1 MSTLTRSDDVPLD
14 HAQQVLAS
22 GEQLDVDYWFAL
34 VSGGYDSDTALDITV
49 RHAPFRL
56 EGVVCID
63 TGIAVRAT
71 HEFIRRRAQQ
81 YRLPVYQPRNRREGE
96 RYIDLIRRFGP
107 VGPPLHTKVMY
118 ANLKE
123 KPLRRWASTL
133 PGSVGFISGVRQDE
147 SDRRLT
153 TVDADGIND
162 DPPVGTVWLAPLA
175 QWQGI
180 DITHYRSA
188 HDLPDS
194 PVVERLGMSG
204 DCLCGAY
211 AHRDELELLRTHFPR
226 TYLQL
231 VVCELVA
238 VVQAIGGEIDHRYAF
253 WGHGGMDDRTIDALT
268 DTEQASLCQHCAHRV
283 ECVTNQEDR
292 PYEPVTT
299 DEADVELER
308 IADTATTA
316 VEAVWRDPELP
327 FPPDDG
333 TVADEWDEAAMQR
346 FKALLNVYRDAI
358 G

>member
-1 MSTLTRSDDVPLD
+1 MTTLESADEVPIA
-14 HAQQVLAS
+14 HAKQVLTA
-22 GEQLDVDYWFAL
+22 GEQWDVDHWFGL
-34 VSGGYDSDTALDITV
+34 VSGGYDSDTALDVAV
-49 RHAPFRL
+49 RHAPFQL
-56 EGVVCID
+56 DGVVCID

-71 HEFIRRRAQQ
+71 HEFVRRRARQ
-81 YRLPVYQPRNRREGE
+81 YRLPVYHPRNRREGE
-96 RYIDLIRRFGP
+96 RYIDLIRKFGP

-123 KPLRRWASTL
+123 KPLRRWASNL

-153 TVDADGIND
+153 TVDTDGVND

-180 DITHYRSA
+180 DVTRYRSA

-211 AHRDELELLRTHFPR
+211 AHRDELELLRTHFPG
-226 TYLQL
+226 TYFQL

-292 PYEPVTT
+292 PHEPVAT
-299 DEADVELER
+299 DGADVELER
-308 IADTATTA
+308 IAEAATTA
-316 VEAVWRDPELP
+316 VEAVWRDPDLP
-327 FPPDDG
+327 FPPDSG
-333 TVADEWDEAAMQR
+333 TVAEEWDETAMQR
-346 FKALLNVYRDAI
+346 FEALLQTYQDVI